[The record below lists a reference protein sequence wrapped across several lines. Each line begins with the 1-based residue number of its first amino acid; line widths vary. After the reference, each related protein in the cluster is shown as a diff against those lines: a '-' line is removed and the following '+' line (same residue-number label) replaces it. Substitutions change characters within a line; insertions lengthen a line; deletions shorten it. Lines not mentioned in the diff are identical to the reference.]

1 MNWLEIIELR
11 SAGNNRQLL
20 ASELRNLIYELD
32 KETTRQAIKAYNRMR
47 VGSDFSIHLFH
58 DSKEAEIN
66 GSRLGL
72 RIVSALKAFGLVKHR
87 IWVELNDNE
96 SEAG

>member
-11 SAGNNRQLL
+11 STGSNRQLL
-20 ASELRNLIYELD
+20 ESELQNLIRELD
-32 KETTRQAIKAYNRMR
+32 RETRRQAIKAYHRMR
-47 VGSDFSIHLFH
+47 VDSDFSIHLFH

-72 RIVSALKAFGLVKHR
+72 RIASALKAFGLVKHR
-87 IWVELNDNE
+87 IWIELNDD
-96 SEAG
+96 

>member
-20 ASELRNLIYELD
+20 ASELQNLIHELD
-32 KETTRQAIKAYNRMR
+32 KAARREAIKAYSRMR
-47 VGSDFSIHLFH
+47 VDSDFSIHLFH
-58 DSKEAEIN
+58 DSKEMETN

-72 RIVSALKAFGLVKHR
+72 RIAAALKAFGLVKHR
-87 IWVELNDNE
+87 IWIELEGD
-96 SEAG
+96 